1 MIRWCSERER
11 GFTLMELLIAVAIV
25 AVLAAIGIPV
35 YSKLR
40 GSAKQTEAS
49 INLDAIRT
57 AEEAYKMA
65 NGTYL
70 ACPISPRST
79 PDENAVTWQ
88 ALDSNGDATT
98 TDGFAA
104 LGFETNSAVRF
115 VYEVV
120 TYTANN
126 NPTYT
131 AGALGDTDGDSTQI
145 LFLATPTRGPHV
157 VDANDT
163 LPSGETICGIDAS
176 EITSHNKD

>member
-1 MIRWCSERER
+1 MIRWCSEREK

-70 ACPISPRST
+70 NCYLSPRDV
-79 PDENAVTWQ
+79 PDSEAYAWTSRK
-88 ALDSNGDATT
+88 ASGDTSGANT
-98 TDGFAA
+98 FEA
-104 LGFETNSAVRF
+104 LGFEANSAVRF
-115 VYEVV
+115 VYEVADADS
-120 TYTANN
+120 T
-126 NPTYT
+126 TYT
-131 AGALGDTDGDSTQI
+131 AGALGDTDGDGDEI
-145 LFLATPTRGPHV
+145 LFLATPTKGPHV
-157 VDANDT
+157 VDIDKDS
-163 LPSGETICGIDAS
+163 LPSGGICGVTDL
-176 EITSHNKD
+176 TSQDYTKD